1 MKLDVKHRRVVSLSS
16 KQPSYKK
23 CSSQMKFMSA
33 PALKQH
39 LKKLPFISYPTAGN
53 LPQLSHPNT
62 WGWTLPLCLQI
73 PRVGF
78 VIHCTAA
85 VSLPSVR
92 NRTWM
97 GVEETVLRACSMR
110 QDVAIP
116 IHEMAALQTP
126 LKGRNYHSKDTAPL
140 GGAQNLR
147 LWALQLSAHRAIA
160 IDLRSPSCP
169 ELQHRCVLPSPTP
182 KRS

>member
-1 MKLDVKHRRVVSLSS
+1 
-16 KQPSYKK
+16 
-23 CSSQMKFMSA
+23 MKFMSA

-97 GVEETVLRACSMR
+97 GVEETP
-110 QDVAIP
+110 QG
-116 IHEMAALQTP
+116 LQYETGCRHP
-126 LKGRNYHSKDTAPL
+126 HSRNGRTSNTFEKAETITADTAPL

-147 LWALQLSAHRAIA
+147 LWALQLSAHRAIP

-169 ELQHRCVLPSPTP
+169 KLQHRCVLPSSTP

>member
-1 MKLDVKHRRVVSLSS
+1 
-16 KQPSYKK
+16 
-23 CSSQMKFMSA
+23 MKFMSA

-39 LKKLPFISYPTAGN
+39 LKKLPFISYPT
-53 LPQLSHPNT
+53 QLSHPNT

-126 LKGRNYHSKDTAPL
+126 LKRQKLSQQRHSTSWGSTEPQAM
-140 GGAQNLR
+140 GAAAQC
-147 LWALQLSAHRAIA
+147 
-160 IDLRSPSCP
+160 SPSNTNRP
-169 ELQHRCVLPSPTP
+169 EEPLMP
-182 KRS
+182 KASAQVCSALIHT

>member
-1 MKLDVKHRRVVSLSS
+1 
-16 KQPSYKK
+16 
-23 CSSQMKFMSA
+23 MKFMSA

-97 GVEETVLRACSMR
+97 GVEETPQGLQYETGCRHPHSRNGRTSNTFER
-110 QDVAIP
+110 QKLSQQRHSTSWGSTEPQA
-116 IHEMAALQTP
+116 MGAA
-126 LKGRNYHSKDTAPL
+126 
-140 GGAQNLR
+140 AQC
-147 LWALQLSAHRAIA
+147 
-160 IDLRSPSCP
+160 SPSNTNRP
-169 ELQHRCVLPSPTP
+169 EEPLMP
-182 KRS
+182 KASAQVCSALTHT